1 MFFRPGTTRIPFRT
15 GDEARKGG
23 SDGRRIELDPANDYH
38 ARAAME
44 AYADSCALDMPWLAE
59 WLRDSTAGGDAGL
72 TNCASTVRRVFDLAQ
87 EWASREPDYAH
98 AAWEHV
104 RMGLEAALSA
114 HLRPKEHVDDK
125 VAALSGAGAKA

>member
-1 MFFRPGTTRIPFRT
+1 MFFRPGTTRIPFTT
-15 GDEARKGG
+15 GKESRKGG
-23 SDGRRIELDPANDYH
+23 RDGRIELDPANDYH
-38 ARAAME
+38 ARAATE

-59 WLRDSTAGGDAGL
+59 WLRESAASGDAGL
-72 TNCASTVRRVFDLAQ
+72 THCASTVRRVFGMAQ

-114 HLRPKEHVDDK
+114 HLRPKENVDDK
-125 VAALSGAGAKA
+125 VAALSGAGVKA